1 MIVRGTTP
9 TVRINFSAV
18 DTANIAVAYLTIK
31 QNGMELISKDLS
43 EATVEEGY
51 LAWNLT
57 QEETLSMSSRCDITI
72 QCRYRLNDG
81 NAYATKIFTDRP
93 YDVTREGVI

>member
-9 TVRINFSAV
+9 TIRINVSAV
-18 DTANIAVAYLTIK
+18 DTANIAVAYLTIT
-31 QNGMELISKDLS
+31 QNGMTIISKDLS

-51 LAWNLT
+51 LAWTLT
-57 QEETLSMSSRCDITI
+57 QEETLAMSSKCDVSI

-81 NAYATKIFTDRP
+81 NAYATRIFTDRP
-93 YDVTREGVI
+93 YEVTREGVI